1 MLKKLLCCSLSLIT
15 LMGFGF
21 GTCQKV
27 NASESI
33 VQPRAV
39 MCGCGGYFRPSG
51 TYYTNWSYDNVTRK
65 CTHYARGLD
74 ERQSRKKFKSI
85 CVKDVNQDMT
95 KLQLNIVGFAKDTTV
110 RNHKRH
116 LEKIQDAFSIT
127 IFYNNLKHI

>member
-33 VQPRAV
+33 VQPRTV

-74 ERQSRKKFKSI
+74 ERQSRKKIQEYMCERCKSGY
-85 CVKDVNQDMT
+85 DE
-95 KLQLNIVGFAKDTTV
+95 TTTEYRWV
-110 RNHKRH
+110 CKG
-116 LEKIQDAFSIT
+116 
-127 IFYNNLKHI
+127 YNS